1 MHSIET
7 YHFLFCIN
15 MQFLL
20 EVSKNKKNFKKKH
33 LISTKYNGKFEKICF
48 LENEVVVRILRH
60 GSSIKRHFAG
70 LIFQTKNIVLEQEFF
85 FSRLMAKYP
94 FRNYFISRK
103 RQKTSFKNRSF
114 VHCVERLKCPPCT
127 FRTIFK
133 KKKRRGGDKLATIR
147 CSSPLEES
155 YRIIYLP

>member
-1 MHSIET
+1 M
-7 YHFLFCIN
+7 
-15 MQFLL
+15 
-20 EVSKNKKNFKKKH
+20 
-33 LISTKYNGKFEKICF
+33 KYNGKFEKICF
-48 LENEVVVRILRH
+48 FRNEVVVRILRH

-85 FSRLMAKYP
+85 FFSRLMAKYP

-103 RQKTSFKNRSF
+103 RQKTSFKNRRF
-114 VHCVERLKCPPCT
+114 VHCVERLKCPTCT
-127 FRTIFK
+127 FRSFFFLLK
-133 KKKRRGGDKLATIR
+133 EGGDRLATIR